1 MNLIIGGSS
10 GLGKSIANYFAE
22 SGKTVVVSRRNI
34 QTSKKNIISLEIDI
48 NSNNLDEL
56 YNKISEN
63 EISSVFFTAG
73 LIDWENDNIFLN
85 EDKFEKIFQT
95 NFISIKKI
103 IIELI
108 KKKKLNS
115 NCLICFCSSVTT
127 ILPRQRQISYCAAK
141 SALNAFYK
149 SLSTYL
155 YVNGFNYRVAN
166 LFLGYMDT
174 EMNKNIQT
182 PFKKVNPDKIAKF
195 IYRKKDKIQG
205 VYYFPRYWLLIK
217 IIVNL
222 LPEKIL
228 NKINKI
234 LNF

>member
-85 EDKFEKIFQT
+85 VH
-95 NFISIKKI
+95 NF
-103 IIELI
+103 
-108 KKKKLNS
+108 
-115 NCLICFCSSVTT
+115 
-127 ILPRQRQISYCAAK
+127 
-141 SALNAFYK
+141 
-149 SLSTYL
+149 
-155 YVNGFNYRVAN
+155 
-166 LFLGYMDT
+166 
-174 EMNKNIQT
+174 
-182 PFKKVNPDKIAKF
+182 
-195 IYRKKDKIQG
+195 
-205 VYYFPRYWLLIK
+205 
-217 IIVNL
+217 
-222 LPEKIL
+222 
-228 NKINKI
+228 
-234 LNF
+234 